1 MKKEL
6 SFKNLLS
13 GCDKKK
19 LILEISKHLEK
30 TCDFKKLYGMP
41 KGAHLGVASKNFVLQ
56 RAAAILIRLVE
67 NPQTQKRI
75 LNSYAKKINMGSKR
89 PKIFTPSSSL
99 HRRIRQ
105 ELVKSALVVHSK
117 FGWVTSLKSK
127 TMIRGILQD

>member
-6 SFKNLLS
+6 SIKNLLNS
-13 GCDKKK
+13 CDKKK
-19 LILEISKHLEK
+19 LISELSKQLEK
-30 TCDFKKLYGMP
+30 TCNFDRLYGAP

-75 LNSYAKKINMGSKR
+75 LNAYTKKVNMGSKR
-89 PKIFTPSSSL
+89 PKIFTPSGSL

-105 ELVKSALVVHSK
+105 ELVKAALVVHSK

-127 TMIRGILQD
+127 IIIRGILQD